1 MVPHMPRARR
11 RNQARQRLPRNA
23 RERKVDDIRIAKQIV
38 EERFDGFEGI
48 RPAKLKKNDPYFAPR
63 AVDRH
68 PD

>member
-1 MVPHMPRARR
+1 MMPHVPRSRA

-38 EERFDGFEGI
+38 KKRLDGLEGI
-48 RPAKLKKNDPYFAPR
+48 RPAKLKKNHPYFA
-63 AVDRH
+63 H